1 MSAEIP
7 GAGESAERKGLSP
20 VRRSA
25 PSLEQLAAR
34 YHKDRNG
41 VDDGKRDESSQAE
54 LRAEQSDTKPSLK
67 RLGLTGRLGTV
78 VDSGATSAPTVK
90 HAKTPSLNEIRAR
103 LNQRGVDVTSSKWSK
118 NGSSP
123 TKETVLKESTMDHSL
138 SDDSLSKKGTESV
151 SNSVLEHAG
160 STDDEKLLAKSTT
173 AQDNLPTSDTRLPST
188 HAAPNDIENEKQK
201 QNPDNNSSSQ
211 SKDGRT
217 AALAGKSGE
226 KKHPLQHKW
235 YVIIIH
241 DRTLYYDGQSHQK
254 PSNSDQYESKLK
266 CIGYFV
272 TLETFFDTFATL
284 HRPSQL
290 SRNTNYHLF
299 KSGIKPMWEDPA
311 NAQGGR
317 WVLTLREQAN
327 APGGRVTHEALLDR
341 SWMWLVFGLIGEQLD
356 DNDQVTGA
364 VCSLRA
370 RGDRIALWLRNKQP
384 VEAVNAIGDRFIKL
398 LELESVANLQLEF
411 SANDGSKG
419 DYMSLRNPPKP
430 KQEPVSVGEAPVL
443 NTWLDSNLTLHPT
456 DHAWYYAQHASSK
469 E

>member
-7 GAGESAERKGLSP
+7 GAGECWKRKGSSP

-34 YHKDRNG
+34 YHKDRDG
-41 VDDGKRDESSQAE
+41 VEDGKREESSQTE
-54 LRAEQSDTKPSLK
+54 LRDDQSDTKPSLK

-78 VDSGATSAPTVK
+78 VDSGATSTRTVK
-90 HAKTPSLNEIRAR
+90 HTKTPSLNEIRAR

-123 TKETVLKESTMDHSL
+123 TKETVLKESVMDHSL
-138 SDDSLSKKGTESV
+138 SDDNQSLKGSENVPNTVTEHAESTAEDKLMPETATAHDDMPQSKKEV
-151 SNSVLEHAG
+151 
-160 STDDEKLLAKSTT
+160 
-173 AQDNLPTSDTRLPST
+173 PST
-188 HAAPNDIENEKQK
+188 NAEANEKPK
-201 QNPDNNSSSQ
+201 QTPDNHSPAQSQ
-211 SKDGRT
+211 DGRT

-235 YVIIIH
+235 YVMTIN

-327 APGGRVTHEALLDR
+327 VPGGRATHEALLDR

-356 DNDQVTGA
+356 DDDQVTGA

-384 VEAVNAIGDRFIKL
+384 VEAVNAIGEKFIKL

-411 SANDGSKG
+411 SANDGSKA
-419 DYMSLRNPPKP
+419 DYMSLRNPPQP

-443 NTWLDSNLTLHPT
+443 NTWLDSDLTLHPT